1 MALYALTQ
9 DPNIVRNTGTGA
21 CVPVIGTW
29 QSDQYQDW
37 LAAGNTPDPLPVPT
51 FADYVAAFTPGLQ
64 QWMETT
70 AQGNAYDS
78 VLSCV
83 SYAGSGV
90 AQFAADAKAMSD
102 WRDAL
107 WHWAS
112 VYQSSAGGQLP
123 NPLPT
128 LEQIISLAPQPEEF
142 GWVVH
147 PTGVIISAQ
156 LPPEN
161 PSA

>member
-1 MALYALTQ
+1 MYRLTS
-9 DPNIVRNTGTGA
+9 DPLIVWDEDKRSTVSSGTFEWS
-21 CVPVIGTW
+21 C
-29 QSDQYQDW
+29 YEMW
-37 LAAGNTPDPLPVPT
+37 LAAGNTPDPVPAPT

-64 QWMETT
+64 QWMEDT
-70 AQGNAYDS
+70 ADQNGYDS

-83 SYAGSGV
+83 SYETSGV
-90 AQFAADAKAMSD
+90 AQFAADAKAMKD
-102 WRDAL
+102 WRDEL
-107 WHWAS
+107 WKWAS
-112 VYQSSAGGQLP
+112 VYQAGANGQLP

-147 PTGVIISAQ
+147 PKGIIISAQ

>member
-1 MALYALTQ
+1 MALYALTG
-9 DPNIVRNTGTGA
+9 DPTIVLRTDTCALVPTTGN
-21 CVPVIGTW
+21 W
-29 QSDQYQDW
+29 MSDQYQDW

-83 SYAGSGV
+83 SYENSGV
-90 AQFAADAKAMSD
+90 AQFAADAKAMKD

-107 WHWAS
+107 WKWAS
-112 VYQSSAGGQLP
+112 VYQAGANGQLP

-128 LEQIISLAPQPEEF
+128 LEQIVSLAPQPEDF

-147 PTGVIISAQ
+147 PKGVIISSQ